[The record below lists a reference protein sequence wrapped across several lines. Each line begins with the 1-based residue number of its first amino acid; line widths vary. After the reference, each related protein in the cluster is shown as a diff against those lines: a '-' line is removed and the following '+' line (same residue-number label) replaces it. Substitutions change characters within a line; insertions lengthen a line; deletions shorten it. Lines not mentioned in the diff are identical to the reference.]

1 MVLIIAEI
9 GVNHNG
15 DINKAKKL
23 IEIASEAGADV
34 VKFQTFNSED
44 LSTNY
49 APLAEYQ
56 EQNSPELKDQSN
68 LLKKLELTEADHFI
82 LKKYAEKFDIEFL
95 STAFTVQSVDFL
107 SRLGLRRWKI
117 PSGEINNIKLLEK
130 IALLN
135 QPIIISTGMSC
146 LGEIETAINTLTSKN
161 LNKEKITI
169 LHCNTAYP
177 TPLEDVNLN
186 VIKTLRSSFG
196 VNVGY
201 SDHTLG
207 IEVSTAAVALGSSV
221 IEKHIT
227 LDRNLPGPDHKAS
240 LEPDEFKNL
249 IKSIRNVTIALGSKI
264 KQPTKSEEIN
274 INIARKSIVASKFIK
289 TGEIFT
295 EENLTS
301 KRPATGVPPNLMY
314 LILGKKS
321 NRNYNIDEQIEI
333 L

>member
-15 DINKAKKL
+15 DINKAKQL
-23 IEIASEAGADV
+23 IEIAAQAGADV

-44 LSTNY
+44 LTTNY

-68 LLKKLELTEADHFI
+68 LLKKLELTDSDHFI
-82 LKKYAEKFDIEFL
+82 LKNYADKFGIEFL
-95 STAFTVQSVDFL
+95 STAFTVESVDFL
-107 SRLGLRRWKI
+107 SKLGLKRWKI
-117 PSGEINNIKLLEK
+117 PSGEINNIILLEK
-130 IALLN
+130 IAELN
-135 QPIIISTGMSC
+135 QPTILSTGMSC
-146 LGEIETAINTLTSKN
+146 LGEIETAINTLTSRN
-161 LNKEKITI
+161 LSKDKITI

-186 VIKTLRSSFG
+186 VIKTLRETFG

-207 IEVSTAAVALGSSV
+207 IEVGTAAVALGSTV

-240 LEPDEFKNL
+240 LEPNEFRNL
-249 IKSIRNVTIALGSKI
+249 IKNIRNTSIALGSNI
-264 KQPTKSEEIN
+264 KEPTKSEKRN
-274 INIARKSIVASKFIK
+274 IKIARKSIVASKVIK
-289 TGEIFT
+289 IGEIFT
-295 EENLTS
+295 NDNLTS
-301 KRPATGVPPNLMY
+301 KRPATGLPPNLMH
-314 LILGKKS
+314 LIVGKKS
-321 NRNYNIDEQIEI
+321 NRNYNIDDQIEFF
-333 L
+333 